1 MTTIGLLVCD
11 TFTDD
16 LRAKYKCDYE
26 DLFIDALLDVDKD
39 LSFVAYHVYRGI
51 LPSSVQE
58 CDGWLITGSKAGVYE
73 QLPWMQT
80 LEAFLKEAY
89 EADAP
94 IIGVCFGHQILAHS
108 LGGKVEKSEK
118 GWGLGLQSYELLE
131 PIAGLEGGMDLYAI
145 HQDQVV
151 TLPDEARVF
160 AKTDHCPNAGLRY
173 KKRAVSFQ
181 PHPEFSSEM
190 ETDLIMRNKGG
201 IISTVQAD
209 QALESLEVKPAQ
221 GREIM
226 SFMVDFIRG

>member
-26 DLFIDALLDVDKD
+26 DLFIDTLLDVDKD

-51 LPSSVQE
+51 LPSSVEQ

-73 QLPWMQT
+73 QLPWMKK

-94 IIGVCFGHQILAHS
+94 LIGVCFGHQILAHS
-108 LGGKVEKSEK
+108 LGGKVEKSDK
-118 GWGLGLQSYELLE
+118 GWGLGLQQYELLE
-131 PIAGLEGGMDLYAI
+131 PVAGLDDVMDLYAI

-151 TLPDEARVF
+151 VVPDDARVF
-160 AKTDHCPNAGLRY
+160 AKTDQCPNAGLLY
-173 KKRAVSFQ
+173 KRRAVSFQ
-181 PHPEFSSEM
+181 PHPEFSKEM
-190 ETDLIMRNKGG
+190 ETDLINRNKGG
-201 IISTVQAD
+201 IISEEQAD
-209 QALESLEVKPAQ
+209 QALLSLEQKPAQ

-226 SFMVDFIRG
+226 SYMVDFIKG

>member
-39 LSFVAYHVYRGI
+39 LSFVSYHVYRGI
-51 LPSSVQE
+51 LPSSVQQ

-73 QLPWMQT
+73 QLPWMPK

-108 LGGKVEKSEK
+108 LGGKVEKSDK
-118 GWGLGLQSYELLE
+118 GWGLGLQRYDLLE
-131 PIAGLEGGMDLYAI
+131 PVGALEGAMDLYAI

-151 TLPDEARVF
+151 EVPKEARVF
-160 AKTDHCPNAGLRY
+160 AKTDHCPHAGLLY

-181 PHPEFSSEM
+181 PHPEFSKEM
-190 ETDLIMRNKGG
+190 ETDLINRNKGG
-201 IISTVQAD
+201 SISVELAD
-209 QALESLEVKPAQ
+209 KALQSLEEKPAQ
-221 GREIM
+221 GRDIM
-226 SFMVDFIRG
+226 SFMVDFIKG

>member
-16 LRAKYKCDYE
+16 LRAKYKCEYE

-39 LSFVAYHVYRGI
+39 LSFVAYPVYRGI
-51 LPSSVQE
+51 LPSSVQQ

-73 QLPWMQT
+73 QLPWMPK

-108 LGGKVEKSEK
+108 LGGKVEKSDK
-118 GWGLGLQSYELLE
+118 GWGLGLQQYDLLE
-131 PIAGLEGGMDLYAI
+131 PIAGLEGAMDLYAI

-151 TLPDEARVF
+151 IVPDEARVF
-160 AKTDHCPNAGLRY
+160 AKTDHCPNAGLLYNR
-173 KKRAVSFQ
+173 RAVSFQ
-181 PHPEFSSEM
+181 PHPEFSKEM
-190 ETDLIMRNKGG
+190 ETDLINRNKGG
-201 IISTVQAD
+201 IISDEQAD
-209 QALESLEVKPAQ
+209 QALQSLELKPAQ
-221 GREIM
+221 GRAVM
-226 SFMVDFIRG
+226 SYMVDFIRG

>member
-73 QLPWMQT
+73 QLPWMET

-94 IIGVCFGHQILAHS
+94 IIGVCFGHQILAYS

-181 PHPEFSSEM
+181 PHPEFSREM

-201 IISTVQAD
+201 TISTVQAD